1 MEDITKPRNKASYK
15 IGNLT
20 VIQIVTLL
28 VNAAI
33 MTSFYAQPF
42 ADT

>member
-1 MEDITKPRNKASYK
+1 MEDITKPRNNVSYK
-15 IGNLT
+15 FGNLT
-20 VIQIVTLL
+20 VIQNVTLL
-28 VNAAI
+28 VSATI